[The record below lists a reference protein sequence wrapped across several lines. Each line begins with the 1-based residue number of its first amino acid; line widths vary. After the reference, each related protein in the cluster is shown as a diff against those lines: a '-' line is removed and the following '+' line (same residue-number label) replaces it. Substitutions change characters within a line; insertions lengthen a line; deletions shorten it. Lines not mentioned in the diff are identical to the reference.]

1 LELLEVLE
9 LLELL
14 EVRELLELVASKISL
29 LVVINSSTS
38 IENKK
43 NVDIGVPDLLT

>member
-1 LELLEVLE
+1 MELMKVVEVL
-9 LLELL
+9 
-14 EVRELLELVASKISL
+14 ELLELVASKINL